1 MCADLGVRFV
11 TRASSGGVFVLMDEA
26 AEDVVAL
33 DTLAWEWDHVRAVG
47 GSAKLQ
53 GPVGP
58 PAVVVLATIGE
69 DAPQVLLVV
78 DQ

>member
-1 MCADLGVRFV
+1 
-11 TRASSGGVFVLMDEA
+11 MDEA

-33 DTLAWEWDHVRAVG
+33 DLLGWERDEVRVVG

-58 PAVVVLATIGE
+58 SAVVVLGVLGE
-69 DAPQVLLVV
+69 DAPQVLFVV